1 MDTIQNKLI
10 SSLAKRKL
18 IQILGRKK
26 FFVVEVNVELFKF
39 QIEIRQERER
49 DLIISMGQVLWFG
62 RVNQMDNQTTNDY
75 IIII

>member
-26 FFVVEVNVELFKF
+26 FFVVEVIVELFKF